1 MYKTVTEKIVPKIE
15 VEEMCSLCGKKH
27 LDEAKNNGWHQIAV
41 YHCDDED
48 ISRTFRYYDI
58 CSFECY
64 LKQMRKLVD
73 ELDGLKTARVDG
85 MDLTFVRKL
94 LFFYGA

>member
-1 MYKTVTEKIVPKIE
+1 MYKGVTEKIVPKIE
-15 VEEMCSLCGKKH
+15 VEEKCSFCGKRH
-27 LDEAKNNGWHQIAV
+27 LDEGKNNGWHQIAV

-64 LKQMRKLVD
+64 LKQMRRLVD
-73 ELDGLKTARVDG
+73 ELEGLETARVDG
-85 MDLTFVRKL
+85 MDLPFVRKL

>member
-1 MYKTVTEKIVPKIE
+1 MYKGVTEKIGIE
-15 VEEMCSLCGKKH
+15 LELDEKCSLCGKRHVDDRKH
-27 LDEAKNNGWHQIAV
+27 NGWHRIAV

-48 ISRTFRYYDI
+48 ISNTFRYYDI

-64 LKQMRKLVD
+64 LKQMRRLVD
-73 ELDGLKTARVDG
+73 ELEGSKTARVDG
-85 MDLTFVRKL
+85 MDLPFVRKL